1 MAAQDQ
7 ATSHE
12 TEMHYLPI
20 LKELGKQL
28 KFFRNRT
35 EPASKAEIQ
44 RDNDKNFYYICR
56 IPSKLKSKNGFVKNE
71 DAIDFWIGKIKEV
84 EEKIAKI

>member
-1 MAAQDQ
+1 MQENLFKVIRECYEE
-7 ATSHE
+7 SS
-12 TEMHYLPI
+12 L
-20 LKELGKQL
+20 
-28 KFFRNRT
+28 FFRSRT

-44 RDNDKNFYYICR
+44 RENDKKFYYICQ

-71 DAIDFWIGKIKEV
+71 DAIDFWIGKIKEM